1 MVDFN
6 GFTQALDEKKKTTPK
21 GVDYWLA
28 RDIRLILGYSD
39 WDGFTGVIEKAKIAC
54 ESAGASPD
62 NHFRDTTNMV
72 DIGSGAKRRVSDCF
86 LSRYACYLMA
96 MNGDATKAEV
106 GMAQTYFAVQT
117 RRQEALDQ
125 LTDAEKRLELR
136 ARVKDHN
143 KYLSSAA
150 KKAGV
155 RNFPRFQDAGYR
167 GLYGGIGVR
176 QVKRRKGIPDK
187 EDLLDRAGR
196 AELAANDFRITQT
209 EEKLAWVSDEDSAT
223 RLHHRVGEEVRA
235 TIKKIQGIMPE
246 NLPAEPHIKTLRQ
259 KRKAKGELPPKAE
272 GS

>member
-1 MVDFN
+1 VDFN
-6 GFTQALDEKKKTTPK
+6 GFTRALDEKKKVTPK
-21 GVDYWLA
+21 GSDYWLA
-28 RDIRLILGYSD
+28 RDIQPVLGYST
-39 WDGFTGVIEKAKIAC
+39 WESFSGVIEKAKIAC
-54 ESAGASPD
+54 ESAGASPE

-72 DIGSGAKRRVSDCF
+72 DIGSGAKRRVADCF
-86 LSRYACYLMA
+86 LSRYACYLVA
-96 MNGDATKAEV
+96 MNGESTKAEV

-117 RRQEALDQ
+117 RRQEVFDQ

-155 RNFPRFQDAGYR
+155 QNYPRFQDAGYR
-167 GLYGGIGVR
+167 GLYGGLGVR

-209 EEKLAWVSDEDSAT
+209 EEQLSWVNDEESAT
-223 RLHHRVGEEVRA
+223 RLHHSVGAEVRE
-235 TIKKIQGIMPE
+235 TIRKIKGIMPE
-246 NLPAEPHIKTLRQ
+246 SLPAEPHIRTLKP
-259 KRKAKGELPPKAE
+259 KRKTKGQLPPKTEEA
-272 GS
+272 